1 MQLKLSEAIKRA
13 KKAGACKGDLKVLQR
28 LPDCNVLDLKHKQ
41 APFWAYWYA
50 KNVIRGRWIEAEPI
64 IMRSPYRAYR
74 YAKDV
79 IKGRWFEAEPTIM
92 ADAEYAYWYAQNVIQ
107 GRWIE
112 AEPTIMRS
120 SQYAYLYA
128 KHVLPR
134 PNREETT

>member
-13 KKAGACKGDLKVLQR
+13 KKAGACKDELEVLQS

-50 KNVIRGRWIEAEPI
+50 QNVIQGRWLKAEL
-64 IMRSPYRAYR
+64 
-74 YAKDV
+74 
-79 IKGRWFEAEPTIM
+79 TIM
-92 ADAEYAYWYAQNVIQ
+92 ADAEWAYLYARDVIQ

-120 SQYAYLYA
+120 PLWAYWY
-128 KHVLPR
+128 VRFP
-134 PNREETT
+134 ET